1 MHIVIFFSDCIITI
15 LMSTQNGRHFSDDI
29 LKCIF
34 DWMEMNELRIVFLEG
49 SAKQYSSI
57 GSDNGEEPIGR

>member
-1 MHIVIFFSDCIITI
+1 MQIVIFFFDCKITI
-15 LMSTQNGRHFSDDI
+15 LMSTQNGRHFSYDI

-34 DWMEMNELRIVFLEG
+34 DWMEMYELRIVFLEG

-57 GSDNGEEPIGR
+57 GSDNGEEPTRR